1 MSNMPEK
8 SSISTANS
16 GDNSTRNSSPDLS
29 SVNPFQVLMGGLLA
43 GGFAI
48 AMYSL
53 TAAIAHTFA
62 NQNIYSD
69 NRTALQISIA
79 IRTLVIGGAA
89 LVTGVFTIASLGLLA
104 LTAQVLFIRLTH
116 KNSASSK

>member
-1 MSNMPEK
+1 
-8 SSISTANS
+8 
-16 GDNSTRNSSPDLS
+16 
-29 SVNPFQVLMGGLLA
+29 MGGLFS

-89 LVTGVFTIASLGLLA
+89 LVTGIFTIASLGLLA
-104 LTAQVLFIRLTH
+104 LTVQVLFVRLTQ
-116 KNSASSK
+116 KNSASEK

>member
-1 MSNMPEK
+1 MSDLPEK
-8 SSISTANS
+8 SSISTSDS
-16 GDNSTRNSSPDLS
+16 GDQSRRDLSPDLS
-29 SVNPFQVLMGGLLA
+29 SVNPFQVLMGGLFS

-89 LVTGVFTIASLGLLA
+89 LVTGIFTIASLGLLA
-104 LTAQVLFIRLTH
+104 LTVQVLFVRLTQ
-116 KNSASSK
+116 KNSASEK